1 MKTRASKFSFL
12 SITAAISLLPT
23 AVVFAADDA
32 PAAGA
37 AARITPAVTTSP
49 QSTAPAASVAVT
61 TAAPAKLP
69 YGVADVVKLTQA
81 QVSEDIILNYVQ
93 NSGTIYNLGPQDLVY
108 LKNTGVSDKV
118 VYAMLENRKRAT
130 DMAASAQAQAAA
142 AAQQPAPDNGA
153 APMEQA
159 PTETGVAPD
168 YAAGGVPVDSQ
179 SGASSVYVIPYNSG
193 GYYYG
198 YPYAYYG
205 PSFGVYFY
213 GGHYHY
219 GHSGYHGHS
228 HFVAHGGG
236 THVSHHH

>member
-1 MKTRASKFSFL
+1 MKTRASNFSFL
-12 SITAAISLLPT
+12 IITAAISLLPT

-32 PAAGA
+32 PASSA
-37 AARITPAVTTSP
+37 AAPSTPAVTTSTP
-49 QSTAPAASVAVT
+49 STAPVATVAVT
-61 TAAPAKLP
+61 TAAPSKLP
-69 YGVADVVKLTQA
+69 YGVEDVVKLTQA
-81 QVSEDIILNYVQ
+81 QVNEDIILNYVQ

-130 DMAASAQAQAAA
+130 DMAAAAQAQVTA
-142 AAQQPAPDNGA
+142 AAQQPGPDNSA
-153 APMEQA
+153 APAEQA

-168 YAAGGVPVDSQ
+168 YAAGGAPVDSQ
-179 SGASSVYVIPYNSG
+179 TGASSVYVIPYNSG

-198 YPYAYYG
+198 YPYTYYG

-219 GHSGYHGHS
+219 GHYGYYGHGHS
-228 HFVAHGGG
+228 VAHGGG
-236 THVSHHH
+236 VHVSHHR